1 MKTKDEVY
9 TSDCTKKN
17 YHTLF
22 EQANDAIMVTDFT
35 GNFKDVNSGL
45 CTLFGFTKEELL
57 RTNVKTLLDQE
68 HLQKQP
74 IRFDLLAMGQNIL
87 SERKMVHKNGDLVY
101 VEVNAKKIDD
111 EHILAIARNITERK
125 KVESI
130 LQKSEA
136 NLHTIF
142 DNTDTIYILI
152 NTDLSIISYNQRA
165 HDFAEKE
172 LGHSI
177 EISEFFL
184 DYFPEE
190 KKPVLKAYMNAVL
203 AGQSIHYE
211 VSYPQEN
218 GSSNW
223 YNVRMFPI
231 SKDNQPIYGL
241 MMAVSDI
248 TEKKIL
254 EQKLL
259 EQKIQEQKKITR
271 AVVNAQEK
279 ERAGI
284 GRELHDNVNQLLA
297 ASSLYLTHSL
307 KRPELDRKSI
317 EKSSEY
323 INTAMEELRKLSHAL
338 VGPSEDKA
346 IGLIDSLEELINNIS
361 AVKDIKIIF
370 THTKYG
376 QGKSEVGLKLIIYR
390 IIQEQLS
397 NILKHAGASEIN
409 IELRRE
415 EKDLIVII
423 NDNGKGFD
431 LSAKRKG
438 IGLKNIYNRAQ
449 IYNGLV
455 NIESSPGNGCQM
467 KIVFKGKH

>member
-1 MKTKDEVY
+1 MMKEEAYTKN
-9 TSDCTKKN
+9 CTNKN

-35 GNFKDVNSGL
+35 GNFIDVNSGL

-57 RTNVKTLLDQE
+57 QTNVKTLLDQE

-74 IRFDLLAMGQNIL
+74 IRFDLLAQGQNVL
-87 SERKMVHKNGDLVY
+87 SERKMVHKNGEAVY

-111 EHILAIARNITERK
+111 DHVLAIARDITERK
-125 KVESI
+125 KVEWV

-152 NTDLSIISYNQRA
+152 NTDLNIISYNQRA
-165 HDFAEKE
+165 HDFAERE

-177 EISEFFL
+177 EISEFLL

-190 KKPVLKAYMNAVL
+190 KKPVLQAYMNAVL

-211 VSYPQEN
+211 VSYLQEN
-218 GSSNW
+218 GFSNW
-223 YNVRMFPI
+223 YNVRIFPI

-259 EQKIQEQKKITR
+259 EQKVKEQKNITR

-297 ASSLYLTHSL
+297 ASSLYLAHSL
-307 KRPELDRKSI
+307 KGSELNRESI
-317 EKSSEY
+317 EKCNEY
-323 INTAMEELRKLSHAL
+323 ITTAMEELRKLSHAL
-338 VGPSEDKA
+338 VGPTEDKA

-361 AVKDIKIIF
+361 AVKDIKISF
-370 THTKYG
+370 SHTKYG
-376 QGKSEVGLKLIIYR
+376 EEKSEVELKLIIYR

-397 NILKHAGASEIN
+397 NILKHAAASEVS

-415 EKDLIVII
+415 EKDLIVMIS
-423 NDNGKGFD
+423 DNGKGFNV
-431 LSAKRKG
+431 SAKRKG
-438 IGLKNIYNRAQ
+438 IGLKNIYNRAY
-449 IYNGLV
+449 IYNGSV
-455 NIESSPGNGCQM
+455 HIESSPGNGCWM
-467 KIVFKGKH
+467 KIVFKGTH